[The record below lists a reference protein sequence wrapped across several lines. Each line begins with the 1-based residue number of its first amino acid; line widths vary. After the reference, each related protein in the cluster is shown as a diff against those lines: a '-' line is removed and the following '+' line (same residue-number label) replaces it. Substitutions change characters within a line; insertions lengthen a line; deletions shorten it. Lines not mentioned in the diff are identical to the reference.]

1 MNEKRESI
9 KKKKIQLLWTYLLF
23 LIHPFILTNFFLQI
37 LNTHESKKGKEKNWN
52 NSTKIILCLKSEIF
66 RPIKG

>member
-1 MNEKRESI
+1 MSEKRESI
-9 KKKKIQLLWTYLLF
+9 KKKIQLLWTYLLF

-52 NSTKIILCLKSEIF
+52 NSTKIILRLKGEIF
-66 RPIKG
+66 RSIKG

>member
-23 LIHPFILTNFFLQI
+23 LIHPFILTNFFLRI

-52 NSTKIILCLKSEIF
+52 NSTKIILCSKSEIF
-66 RPIKG
+66 RSIKG